1 MWYVSYRLDGSTR
14 MRVFKTRELAVRAA
28 CEMMVDQGN
37 EQLEVGPMLAE
48 PEGNVFKGEELRRI
62 CGSSRT

>member
-1 MWYVSYRLDGSTR
+1 

-37 EQLEVGPMLAE
+37 QQLEVGPMLAE

-62 CGSSRT
+62 CGSGRT